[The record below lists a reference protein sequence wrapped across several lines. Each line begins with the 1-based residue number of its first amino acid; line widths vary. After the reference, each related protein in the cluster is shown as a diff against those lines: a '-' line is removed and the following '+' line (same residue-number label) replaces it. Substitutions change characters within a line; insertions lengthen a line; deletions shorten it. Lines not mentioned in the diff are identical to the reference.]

1 MNLQKELEHRKHMNE
16 DIPAIQEREEMI
28 ETFRNDEN
36 DGSYI
41 PQKSL
46 ADRIQERLGQSKKK
60 KE

>member
-1 MNLQKELEHRKHMNE
+1 MNE

-41 PQKSL
+41 P
-46 ADRIQERLGQSKKK
+46 
-60 KE
+60 

>member
-28 ETFRNDEN
+28 ETFRNDET
-36 DGSYI
+36 DGSFI

-46 ADRIQERLGQSKKK
+46 ADRI
-60 KE
+60 